1 MVAKPEEILKRL
13 AEIKKVV
20 VLLIKP
26 SHWDKEGYLWRFKK
40 GVLPS
45 NTLKV
50 MYSLTAAA
58 LGKVIP
64 DNVAETEVLMLEDGI
79 EAHAKQLRMLSRRFP
94 EASSKLIVC
103 LVGVQTAQFP
113 RACHLIDFWQKK
125 GATCVIGGAHVT
137 GSLKTMHFG
146 IDDPKRPNI
155 PCPHKIPKEI
165 QTLMDRGTLVF
176 FGEAESAPD
185 KDVWA
190 EALGDIIAGKT
201 KPLYEGG
208 IDPIYDSPLPV
219 HPTRYLDSYA
229 GRIGTL
235 DTTRGCVFGCNFCA
249 VINIQGR
256 KMRCRNPVAVVQ
268 HVKEVCEIEGQ
279 ANLFFVDDNF
289 ARNKYWREILEGII
303 SLRKEG
309 YKIRFSIQ
317 ADTQCL
323 TLKGF
328 FPLLEAAGCD
338 GIFTGMESVNPKNLE
353 VAGKSQNDVSKY
365 AILGETCHRHGISFH
380 VGYMIGQPFDTP
392 ESAMEDV
399 CKLKELGVDQ
409 ASFFIY
415 SPVPGSEIH
424 VRAVVNGVN
433 MDEDL
438 NQFDSFTPVWDHPN
452 MTREQVFKSYQK
464 AWREFYRPRSMADS
478 IKRVKSKERKLGL
491 LSFLLWYW
499 WSYHAEQTHPMI
511 AGFRRIRSFADRRP
525 DGPKLPYWKHVLK
538 EKLLR
543 PFWYLGWSFAAFY
556 VFQYLVLET
565 FFAPKVSQRKE
576 QAVNRVT
583 GWVQI
588 LKNTWLVIRGKTTRE
603 WLNQFWI
610 CYGRQK
616 WQLLNPLKWHWH
628 LRLLPCA
635 FSEIVLTIRCAP
647 YFFRILKGVT

>member
-58 LGKVIP
+58 LEKVIP

-94 EASSKLIVC
+94 EANSKLIVC

-113 RACHLIDFWQKK
+113 RACHLINQWQEK

-137 GSLKTMHFG
+137 GSLKTQYYG
-146 IDDPKRPNI
+146 INDPKRPNI
-155 PCPHKIPKEI
+155 PCPQIVPKEI
-165 QTLMDRGTLVF
+165 QTLIDQGTIIF
-176 FGEAESAPD
+176 FGEAEATPEQ
-185 KDVWA
+185 DVWA
-190 EALGDIIAGKT
+190 ETLGDIVAEKT
-201 KPLYEGG
+201 RPLYQGG
-208 IDPIYDSPLPV
+208 INPIFDSPLPV

-256 KMRCRNPVAVVQ
+256 KMRCRNPKAVVQ
-268 HVKEVCEIEGQ
+268 HIKGVCEIEGQ
-279 ANLFFVDDNF
+279 ANFFFVDDNF
-289 ARNKYWREILEGII
+289 ARNIYWREILEGLAD
-303 SLRKEG
+303 LRKQG
-309 YKIRFSIQ
+309 YKVHFMIQ

-323 TLKGF
+323 KIKDF
-328 FPLLEAAGCD
+328 FHLLREAGCNQ
-338 GIFTGMESVNPKNLE
+338 IFTGMESVNPLNLKA
-353 VAGKSQNDVSKY
+353 AGKSQNDVDEYGLLAS
-365 AILGETCHRHGISFH
+365 ACHEHSIALH
-380 VGYMIGQPFDTP
+380 VGYMIGQPHDTL
-392 ESAMEDV
+392 ESVIQDV
-399 CKLKELGVDQ
+399 QTVKKIGVDQ
-409 ASFFIY
+409 ASFFVYTPI
-415 SPVPGSEIH
+415 PGSEIH
-424 VRAVVNGVN
+424 IRALTNGVA
-433 MDEDL
+433 METDL
-438 NQFDSFTPVWDHPN
+438 NMYDSFTPVWDHPT
-452 MTREQVFKSYQK
+452 MTRDQVLDSYHQ
-464 AWREFYRPRSMADS
+464 AWREFYKPKSMAES
-478 IKRVKSKERKLGL
+478 LKRLKSNDRKWTF
-491 LSFLLWYW
+491 LSVLLWYW
-499 WSYHAEQTHPMI
+499 WSYHAEQIHPMI

-525 DGPKLPYWKHVLK
+525 DGPKLPYGKHVLK

-635 FSEIVLTIRCAP
+635 LSEIVLTIRCAP